1 MSCRLRSLP
10 PDDAQWSRRAADWLM
25 DQINCVVKV
34 LSDNPL
40 TVDVL
45 TADGS
50 ESLVDKMADNI
61 DLWDRLVI
69 LSLYCVIS
77 VI

>member
-1 MSCRLRSLP
+1 MPCRLRDLP
-10 PDDAQWSRRAADWLM
+10 PDDTEWSRRAADYLM

-34 LSDNPL
+34 LSDSPL

-50 ESLVDKMADNI
+50 QSVIDQMAGI
-61 DLWDRLVI
+61 TDLWDRSVV
-69 LSLYCVIS
+69 SLL
-77 VI
+77 

>member
-1 MSCRLRSLP
+1 
-10 PDDAQWSRRAADWLM
+10 M